1 VHGGGGMY
9 LGSQWG
15 NMKERDQL
23 VDLGI
28 GRRVI

>member
-1 VHGGGGMY
+1 MGGGMY

-15 NMKERDQL
+15 NLKERDQL
-23 VDLGI
+23 VDIDI